1 MLALRVLA
9 CLSPFLLLA
18 CGPPDSDATRAEDT
32 SGPASP
38 AAVAATHQPE
48 ELAAAATDV
57 VGFLRGNVPFSRL
70 RLADTVTLRLGLEE
84 GGTMRRVARERLREP
99 SAWAVESQNLRFTYQ
114 FAPPASL
121 TSVETRVGRHVRC
134 MDYDLT
140 ATDPELAALPHV
152 GVVLS
157 PPNFGSCL
165 QTWNLTIVFDPNL
178 RPPTVVAVIY
188 DQFEW

>member
-1 MLALRVLA
+1 
-9 CLSPFLLLA
+9 
-18 CGPPDSDATRAEDT
+18 
-32 SGPASP
+32 
-38 AAVAATHQPE
+38 VAATHQPE
-48 ELAAAATDV
+48 ELVAAATDV
-57 VGFLRGNVPFSRL
+57 VGFLRGDVPFSRI

-99 SAWAVESQNLRFTYQ
+99 SAWAVESQSQNLRFTYQ
-114 FAPPASL
+114 FAPPPSL
-121 TSVETRVGRHVRC
+121 TSLETRVGRHVRC

-165 QTWNLTIVFDPNL
+165 QTWNLTIVFDPDL